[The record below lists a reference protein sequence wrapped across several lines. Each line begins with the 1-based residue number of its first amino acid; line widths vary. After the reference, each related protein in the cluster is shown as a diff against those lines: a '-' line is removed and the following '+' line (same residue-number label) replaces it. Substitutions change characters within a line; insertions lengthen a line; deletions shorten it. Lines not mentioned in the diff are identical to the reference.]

1 MIAGLGHDVVNVAQ
15 FAEQMREGN
24 GWRALFSVRE
34 LRQCSLRSDTKHDY
48 EALHIAARW
57 AGKEAVIKAWCEALA
72 WCNTDYTTGYS
83 TNYTTDYPTN
93 YTANHTADYHT
104 DYTANHP
111 ADYPYTLDNMPWSGI
126 EILDDSHGCPRV
138 QLAQEVQN
146 KLCASL
152 SQKFTGLAKVTELTK
167 VTKVTE
173 LADSANSADSVKL
186 TDLAKLADSADS
198 ANSAKLA
205 DSAKFADST
214 KLAESNRL
222 AGLNNIP
229 NATADIRNAIRWHIS
244 LTHDGSVQNNTAIA
258 SAVAMLEIL

>member
-34 LRQCSLRSDTKHDY
+34 LRQCSLRSDMKHDD

-72 WCNTDYTTGYS
+72 WDNTDCNTDCTTGY
-83 TNYTTDYPTN
+83 TT
-93 YTANHTADYHT
+93 
-104 DYTANHP
+104 
-111 ADYPYTLDNMPWSGI
+111 DYPYTLDNMPWSGI

-138 QLAQEVQN
+138 QLAQKVQD

-152 SQKFTGLAKVTELTK
+152 SQKLTDSTELTR
-167 VTKVTE
+167 
-173 LADSANSADSVKL
+173 
-186 TDLAKLADSADS
+186 LAKLADSADS
-198 ANSAKLA
+198 TELA
-205 DSAKFADST
+205 ELT
-214 KLAESNRL
+214 KLTKLTDSNRL
-222 AGLNNIP
+222 SALNNIA
-229 NATADIRNAIRWHIS
+229 NNTANIHNAIRWHIS
-244 LTHDGSVQNNTAIA
+244 LTHDGSVQNNTAVA

>member
-34 LRQCSLRSDTKHDY
+34 LRQCSLRSDTKHDD

-72 WCNTDYTTGYS
+72 WDNTDCNTDCTTGY
-83 TNYTTDYPTN
+83 TDD
-93 YTANHTADYHT
+93 HT
-104 DYTANHP
+104 
-111 ADYPYTLDNMPWSGI
+111 ADYPYTLDNMPWPEI

-146 KLCASL
+146 KLYASL
-152 SQKFTGLAKVTELTK
+152 SQKFAGLAKVAK

-173 LADSANSADSVKL
+173 LADSTDSTKLTDSADSADSAKL
-186 TDLAKLADSADS
+186 TKLADSADS
-198 ANSAKLA
+198 
-205 DSAKFADST
+205 T
-214 KLAESNRL
+214 ELAESNRL

>member
-34 LRQCSLRSDTKHDY
+34 LRQCSLRSDMKHDD

-72 WCNTDYTTGYS
+72 WDNTDRNTDCTTGY
-83 TNYTTDYPTN
+83 TT
-93 YTANHTADYHT
+93 
-104 DYTANHP
+104 
-111 ADYPYTLDNMPWSGI
+111 DYPYTLDNMPWSGI

-138 QLAQEVQN
+138 QLAQKVQD

-152 SQKFTGLAKVTELTK
+152 SLKLAEPSNT
-167 VTKVTE
+167 TE
-173 LADSANSADSVKL
+173 LAE
-186 TDLAKLADSADS
+186 LADSADS
-198 ANSAKLA
+198 AELAELTKLTDSAKLA
-205 DSAKFADST
+205 D
-214 KLAESNRL
+214 SNRL

-229 NATADIRNAIRWHIS
+229 NTTADIRNTIRWHIS
-244 LTHDGSVQNNTAIA
+244 LTHDGSMQNNTAIA